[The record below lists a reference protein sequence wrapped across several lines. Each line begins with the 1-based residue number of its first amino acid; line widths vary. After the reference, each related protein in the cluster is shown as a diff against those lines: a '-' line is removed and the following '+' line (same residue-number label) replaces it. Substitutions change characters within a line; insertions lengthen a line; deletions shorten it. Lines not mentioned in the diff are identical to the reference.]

1 MHCLSRKLQ
10 CFLLVLVAFNL
21 LHAQPRTDAAPASLS
36 GVIVGSAGASVAV
49 HLEPS
54 VQSAVRYYDGYE
66 AVPKADGSFTFTQI
80 PPGHYRLTV
89 DASVFVPPADFDSQT
104 ANVGDDRTKSPTH

>member
-21 LHAQPRTDAAPASLS
+21 LHAQPRTDASASLS